1 MLQLCSFAYYLALIQ
16 ATAGRWRVRMK
27 ILITLVFLVSM
38 NSVTLAQTSSFSTAE
53 PNVAVVKFSWSKERV
68 GWEQDP
74 FSGPIEN
81 FDEMR
86 VRSRNEK
93 RILDAKKGGNS
104 AEMNRAERDARS
116 DDALISRIHQN
127 TRARYGFVYKVS
139 IQNNSSKAI
148 KSVDWDYVFFNSQ
161 TNDETGR
168 RQFTSEEKIAPGKTK
183 ELKFFIPGPPTQTIS
198 VSALNKNE
206 RNGLGEAVVIIRVEF
221 ADGTSWQR

>member
-1 MLQLCSFAYYLALIQ
+1 
-16 ATAGRWRVRMK
+16 MK
-27 ILITLVFLVSM
+27 IL
-38 NSVTLAQTSSFSTAE
+38 VTLAFLLSTSLVTLPQTPSLAAPE
-53 PNVAVVKFSWSKERV
+53 PDVAVVKFSWSKERV

-104 AEMNRAERDARS
+104 AEINRAERDARS

-139 IQNNSSKAI
+139 VQNNSLKAI
-148 KSVDWDYVFFNSQ
+148 KSIDWDYVFFDIQ
-161 TNDETGR
+161 TKDELGR
-168 RQFTSEEKIAPGKTK
+168 REFTSEEKIATGKTK
-183 ELKFFIPGPPTQTIS
+183 ELKFFIPRPPTQTIS
-198 VSALNKNE
+198 VNALDKNE
-206 RNGLGEAVVIIRVEF
+206 RSGLGEAVIIVRVEF
-221 ADGTSWQR
+221 VDGTSWQRR